1 MPYTNRKSLKYE
13 DCLET
18 NKIYRRPPYILNNS
32 NREKYNSMRWEW
44 FILSILFFYV
54 RKEKLQAS
62 EFDNLFFH
70 MLTKQKVKQSKL
82 LIGKKG
88 NKQFQKEKRFM
99 WNETQPHK

>member
-13 DCLET
+13 DQILET

-32 NREKYNSMRWEW
+32 TVEKYNSMRWEW

-62 EFDNLFFH
+62 GFDNLFF
-70 MLTKQKVKQSKL
+70 MLIQA
-82 LIGKKG
+82 KKS
-88 NKQFQKEKRFM
+88 N
-99 WNETQPHK
+99 NPSYL